1 MGQFCNSGF
10 AKETAGGIV
19 PAAGRFG
26 TAVMEF

>member
-1 MGQFCNSGF
+1 MGQFANSAL

-26 TAVMEF
+26 SAVMEF